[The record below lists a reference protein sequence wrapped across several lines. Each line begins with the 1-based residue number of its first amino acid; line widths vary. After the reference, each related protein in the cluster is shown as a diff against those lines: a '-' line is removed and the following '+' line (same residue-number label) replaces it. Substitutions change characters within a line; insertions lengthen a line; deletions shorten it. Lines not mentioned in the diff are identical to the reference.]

1 MTASSETQ
9 SALAESPQSIVLHV
23 LCPSLP
29 PPNRFTLHDISPSTT
44 ISTLK
49 ARIAQT
55 IPSEPSPETQRLI
68 YRGKPLTNDAVAL
81 NDVLESSNDTE
92 YSIHLVLPP
101 APVPHASTSA
111 RAPAPMPR
119 GASGNPAPQSPFSS
133 NRFTPQHLPHG
144 QEIRYRGPALPAVPH
159 EAEIGLALRR
169 NIEAIRRQI
178 DMQERG
184 GPLGGVAAGTAG
196 ATSHST
202 TSTTTTAS
210 FAQQPAWPH
219 VTPGLS
225 HPGHSS
231 ISSDFTM
238 ASGSSG
244 TANVHSN
251 LPEEVRLRLQILRNQ
266 IAFGEEQLNRGVAP
280 PMDHII
286 RIRTQ
291 LFALLDDQYQNPRAE
306 RDGSIESLLTRVFN
320 IYTRADQLR
329 VSQARTMPTPVLS
342 GPPNPAPG
350 QAPLYLLSSPNG
362 YQALVASPRGAE
374 TMQSSL
380 DTLRAMHSPTGAS
393 APRTGAPPEIH
404 NANAVVMEN
413 IVRQAVLNQRI
424 ENNGQLSFTRNLRR
438 MWLFVR
444 LYFFC
449 YMFSEPGTWS
459 RVVYVTLAVLVSLL
473 SETGIPQQLYRM
485 LVAPVQRHL
494 EGLVHFAPDEPTPA
508 PPGTQSTGQGN
519 VPTAQPTGMRHQ
531 LRRVERSLALFIASL
546 VPGVGER
553 HVEVRNAAEA
563 ARNAERA
570 REEEERRRQEEE
582 ATNAGTTGEAQA
594 QAQESS
600 ENEQRETGENA
611 PNTIPQTEN

>member
-1 MTASSETQ
+1 MASSENP
-9 SALAESPQSIVLHV
+9 SAVTESQSIALHV

-29 PPNRFTLHDISPSTT
+29 PPNRFTLNDLSPSIT
-44 ISTLK
+44 IAALK

-55 IPSEPSPETQRLI
+55 IPSEPSPESQRLI

-81 NDVLESSNDTE
+81 RDVLEPSNDPE

-101 APVPHASTSA
+101 APAPHATSSA
-111 RAPAPMPR
+111 RAPAPIPR
-119 GASGNPAPQSPFSS
+119 AAGMPAPQSPFAS
-133 NRFTPQHLPHG
+133 NRFPPQHVPHG
-144 QEIRYRGPALPAVPH
+144 QELRYRGPALPAVPH

-178 DMQERG
+178 DMQERV

-196 ATSHST
+196 ATSHS
-202 TSTTTTAS
+202 STTTTS
-210 FAQQPAWPH
+210 WTQM
-219 VTPGLS
+219 TPGLS

-231 ISSDFTM
+231 ITSSESTT
-238 ASGSSG
+238 SS
-244 TANVHSN
+244 SN
-251 LPEEVRLRLQILRNQ
+251 LPEEVRLRLQILRHQ
-266 IAFGEEQLNRGVAP
+266 IGFGEEQLNRGVAP

-291 LFALLDDQYQNPRAE
+291 LFALLDDQYQNPHAE
-306 RDGSIESLLTRVFN
+306 RDGSIEALLTRVFN

-329 VSQARTMPTPVLS
+329 VSHARTFPTPILS
-342 GPPNPAPG
+342 GPPPNPAPG

-374 TMQSSL
+374 TMHSSI
-380 DTLRAMHSPTGAS
+380 DALRAMHSPITTS
-393 APRTGAPPEIH
+393 APRAGAPPELH

-413 IVRQAVLNQRI
+413 IVRQAVLNQRV
-424 ENNGQLSFTRNLRR
+424 ENNGQMSFARNMRR
-438 MWLFVR
+438 IWLFVR

-459 RVVYVTLAVLVSLL
+459 RVLFVSLAVLAALL
-473 SETGIPQQLYRM
+473 SETGIPQQLYRL
-485 LVAPVQRHL
+485 LVAPVQQHL
-494 EGLVHFAPDEPTPA
+494 EGLVHFAPDDRAPSGTDSQGSGTRTEPAGP
-508 PPGTQSTGQGN
+508 
-519 VPTAQPTGMRHQ
+519 PTGLRHQ

-570 REEEERRRQEEE
+570 REEEERRRREE
-582 ATNAGTTGEAQA
+582 ANSQGTSGDAQA
-594 QAQESS
+594 QGNSGESGESS
-600 ENEQRETGENA
+600 GERAENG
-611 PNTIPQTEN
+611 PNTIPQAEN

>member
-1 MTASSETQ
+1 MTSSENP
-9 SALAESPQSIVLHV
+9 SALAESPQSIALHV

-29 PPNRFTLHDISPSTT
+29 PPNRFTLYDLSPSITV
-44 ISTLK
+44 SALK

-81 NDVLESSNDTE
+81 KDVLEPSNDPE

-101 APVPHASTSA
+101 APVPHATSSA

-119 GASGNPAPQSPFSS
+119 GAAGMSAPQSPFAS
-133 NRFTPQHLPHG
+133 NRFPPQYLPHG

-178 DMQERG
+178 DMQERI

-196 ATSHST
+196 ATSHS
-202 TSTTTTAS
+202 STTATATAS
-210 FAQQPAWPH
+210 PFPQQPTWPQ
-219 VTPGLS
+219 VAPGLS

-231 ISSDFTM
+231 ITSSESTA
-238 ASGSSG
+238 ASS
-244 TANVHSN
+244 SN
-251 LPEEVRLRLQILRNQ
+251 LPEEVRLRLQILRHQ
-266 IAFGEEQLNRGVAP
+266 IGFGEEQLNRGVAP

-286 RIRTQ
+286 RIRAQ
-291 LFALLDDQYQNPRAE
+291 LFALLDDQYQNPLAE
-306 RDGSIESLLTRVFN
+306 RDGSIEALLTRVFN

-329 VSQARTMPTPVLS
+329 VSHARTFPTPILS
-342 GPPNPAPG
+342 GPPPNPAPG

-362 YQALVASPRGAE
+362 YQALVASPRGAD
-374 TMQSSL
+374 TMHSSM
-380 DTLRAMHSPTGAS
+380 DALRAMHSPVTTS
-393 APRTGAPPEIH
+393 APRSGAPPELH

-413 IVRQAVLNQRI
+413 IVRQAVLNQRV
-424 ENNGQLSFTRNLRR
+424 ENNGQMSFARNMRR
-438 MWLFVR
+438 IWLFVR

-459 RVVYVTLAVLVSLL
+459 RVLFVTLAVLASLL
-473 SETGIPQQLYRM
+473 SETGIPQQLYRL
-485 LVAPVQRHL
+485 LVAPVQQHL
-494 EGLVHFAPDEPTPA
+494 EGLVHFAPDEPARAPSGTNSQGTGTRTEPA
-508 PPGTQSTGQGN
+508 GPPAGL
-519 VPTAQPTGMRHQ
+519 RHQ

-570 REEEERRRQEEE
+570 REEEERRRQAE
-582 ATNAGTTGEAQA
+582 ANSQDTSGDA
-594 QAQESS
+594 QAQENGEGNSGERAA
-600 ENEQRETGENA
+600 ENGT
-611 PNTIPQTEN
+611 NTIPQTEN

>member
-184 GPLGGVAAGTAG
+184 GPLGGVAA
-196 ATSHST
+196 
-202 TSTTTTAS
+202 AS

-291 LFALLDDQYQNPRAE
+291 LFALLDDQYQNPHAE

>member
-459 RVVYVTLAVLVSLL
+459 RVVYVTLAILVSLL

>member
-1 MTASSETQ
+1 MTASSENQ
-9 SALAESPQSIVLHV
+9 PALAESPQSIALHV

-29 PPNRFTLHDISPSTT
+29 PPNRFTLHDISPSIT
-44 ISTLK
+44 ISSLK

-101 APVPHASTSA
+101 APAPHASTSA
-111 RAPAPMPR
+111 RAPAPIPR
-119 GASGNPAPQSPFSS
+119 GASGHPAPQSPFAS

-196 ATSHST
+196 ATS
-202 TSTTTTAS
+202 TTTTAS

-219 VTPGLS
+219 VAPGLS

-231 ISSDFTM
+231 VSSDSTL
-238 ASGSSG
+238 ASGLSG
-244 TANVHSN
+244 TTNANSN

-291 LFALLDDQYQNPRAE
+291 LFALLDDQYQNPHAE

-329 VSQARTMPTPVLS
+329 VSQARTMSTPVLS
-342 GPPNPAPG
+342 GPPNPTPG

-380 DTLRAMHSPTGAS
+380 DALRAMHSPTGTS

-413 IVRQAVLNQRI
+413 IVRQAVLNQRL

-473 SETGIPQQLYRM
+473 SETGVPQQLYRM

-494 EGLVHFAPDEPTPA
+494 EGLVHFAPDEPAPA
-508 PPGTQSTGQGN
+508 PSDTQSTGQEN
-519 VPTAQPTGMRHQ
+519 VPLAQPTGLRHQ

-553 HVEVRNAAEA
+553 QVEVRNAAEA

-570 REEEERRRQEEE
+570 REEEERRRREEEEEE
-582 ATNAGTTGEAQA
+582 ATNAGTTGEAQT
-594 QAQESS
+594 QAQQSG
-600 ENEQRETGENA
+600 ENEERETGENA
-611 PNTIPQTEN
+611 RNTIPPTEN